1 MKIQRLLAKQSR
13 RKILKCKFCVLICL
27 FFIQCSSNKK
37 NTKDKNE
44 DPCVIINTLMKN
56 QNTSW
61 NNGDIDAYMEFY
73 WKSDSLQF
81 IGSKG
86 LTYGWDTT
94 LYNYKKSYSTREE
107 MGVLKFENLNCK
119 YLNNSSYLIN
129 GKWKQLSITMSIF
142 CSIVLT

>member
-1 MKIQRLLAKQSR
+1 MKRKRLLGMQSR
-13 RKILKCKFCVLICL
+13 GKMLKCKPFVIILTYL
-27 FFIQCSSNKK
+27 LFIQCSSNKK
-37 NTKDKNE
+37 NTKEKNE
-44 DPCVIINTLMKN
+44 DPCVIINTLMRN

-94 LYNYKKSYSTREE
+94 LYNYKKSYSTREKWAFLN
-107 MGVLKFENLNCK
+107 LK
-119 YLNNSSYLIN
+119 I
-129 GKWKQLSITMSIF
+129 
-142 CSIVLT
+142 

>member
-119 YLNNSSYLIN
+119 YLNNRVTSNHPY
-129 GKWKQLSITMSIF
+129 Q
-142 CSIVLT
+142 